1 MKDQDKTKGQLI
13 DELAV
18 LRQRV
23 AELEKSEI
31 ERKQTEEAL
40 YEIEEMFRLFMDYSP
55 IYVFFKD
62 ENIRSI
68 QLSKNYEKMLGRPV
82 QELIGKTMD
91 DLFPSELAKS
101 MVEDDLRI
109 LRERKPIEVVEE
121 LNGRFYTT
129 TKFPITR
136 EGKPPLL
143 AGFTIDITER
153 KRVEEALRK
162 SEEYFRRLTKQS
174 PVPIAIIGDSGEV
187 DFVNERF
194 SATFGY
200 TFNDLPNLDA
210 WRQRAYPDEQYRQE
224 AIATW
229 QEATERAGSEPGDI
243 EPHEYRV
250 TCKDGTIR
258 IVEIFGSRIENK
270 ILVLL
275 NDITERKQ
283 NEKALRE
290 SEANYRELTES
301 ISDIFFEMDYD
312 LRYTYWNKASENL
325 TGVLARDAV
334 GKTLYQVFPNDP
346 QIQRAEEMYRQ
357 VLETQESQT
366 FVNSYH
372 LGNKDYSFEISAYPS
387 KRGLS
392 VFVRDITKRVET
404 EEALQR
410 REKEIRIIAD
420 NVPALFSY
428 IDAGGYYR
436 FVNKR
441 YEEWFGVPRT
451 EIIGRHYRDFL
462 GEAAFNLIKDRVSEV
477 LSGRPVHYEEALPYA
492 QGSARWI
499 MADYIPDLDDRQY
512 VVGFYVLVNDIS
524 DRKRAEES
532 LRESEERCRLLLEN
546 APDLIYR
553 LAEDG
558 RITALNLAFEKITGW
573 SCSEWL
579 GKHFSG
585 IVHPDDLILAK
596 QGLEEVLKGN
606 NPASYEMRF
615 LSKSGGYV
623 IGELTSAPEFK
634 DGRIIGE
641 FGIVRDITERKL
653 AEDQL
658 KSSREQL
665 RKLASHLESVREEER
680 SRIARE
686 IHDELGQTL
695 TGLKFELTWLKNKI
709 SRIDSEKSELVEK
722 INSMSQMITSTI
734 QWARKLS
741 TNLRPGLL
749 DDYGLVAALE
759 WQVKEFETRTGIHCL
774 FDSFAESVALDSEKS
789 TALFRICQES
799 LTNVARH
806 ANATAITIGL
816 REDEG
821 NIILEISDN
830 GRGITESEIG
840 DPKSF
845 GILGMRERVR
855 LLRGDFSIGGSP
867 GKGTTIIVRIPLE
880 TLKENK

>member
-1 MKDQDKTKGQLI
+1 MKDRDKTKGQLI
-13 DELAV
+13 DELAAI
-18 LRQRV
+18 RQRV
-23 AELEKSEI
+23 IELEKSEV
-31 ERKQTEEAL
+31 ERKQSEGAL

-68 QLSKNYEKMLGRPV
+68 QLSNNYENMLGRPV
-82 QELIGKTMD
+82 QELLGKTMD
-91 DLFPSELAKS
+91 ELFPSELAKS
-101 MVEDDLRI
+101 MVQDDLRI
-109 LRERKPIEVVEE
+109 LRERKPIEVEEE

-129 TKFPITR
+129 TKFPIAR

-162 SEEYFRRLTKQS
+162 SEEYFRRLTNQS
-174 PVPIAIIGDSGEV
+174 PAPIAIIGDSGEV
-187 DFVNERF
+187 DFLNERF
-194 SATFGY
+194 TASFGY
-200 TFNDLPNLDA
+200 ILEDLPNLEA
-210 WRQRAYPDEQYRQE
+210 WYKLAYPDEQYRQE
-224 AIATW
+224 VMVTW
-229 QEATERAGSEPGDI
+229 QEAVEKTGIEPGDI

-258 IVEIFGSRIENK
+258 IVEIYGSRIGDK

-275 NDITERKQ
+275 NDITERKRTEQ
-283 NEKALRE
+283 ALRE
-290 SEANYRELTES
+290 SEENYRELTES
-301 ISDIFFEMDYD
+301 ISDVFFEMDHD
-312 LRYTYWNKASENL
+312 LRYTYWNKASEKL
-325 TGVLARDAV
+325 TGLSARDAV

-346 QIQRAEEMYRQ
+346 QTQRAEEVYRK
-357 VLETQESQT
+357 VLETRESKT
-366 FVNSYH
+366 FVNRYH
-372 LGNKDYSFEISAYPS
+372 LGSKEYYFEIRAYPS
-387 KRGLS
+387 RRGLS
-392 VFVRDITKRVET
+392 VFVRDITERVRA
-404 EEALQR
+404 EEALER
-410 REKEIRIIAD
+410 SEKEIRIIAD

-428 IDAGGYYR
+428 VGADGCYK
-436 FVNKR
+436 FVNRK
-441 YEEWFGVPRT
+441 YEEWFEIPQT
-451 EIIGRHYRDFL
+451 EIIGKHYRDVL
-462 GEAAFNLIKDRVSEV
+462 GEATYNLIKDRVSEV

-492 QGSARWI
+492 QGRTRWI
-499 MADYIPDLDDRQY
+499 MAEYIPDFDDQQN
-512 VVGFYVLVNDIS
+512 VIGFYALVNDIS
-524 DRKRAEES
+524 ERKQAEES
-532 LRESEERCRLLLEN
+532 LRESEERYRLIVEN
-546 APDLIYR
+546 APDVIYR
-553 LAEDG
+553 LDEDG
-558 RITALNLAFEKITGW
+558 KITSLNPAFEKITGW
-573 SCSEWL
+573 SRSEWL
-579 GKHFSG
+579 GKNFSR
-585 IVHPDDLILAK
+585 IVHPDDLTLAK
-596 QGLEEVLKGN
+596 QGFEGALKGN
-606 NPASYEMRF
+606 SPGSYELRI
-615 LSKSGGYV
+615 LSKSGRYV
-623 IGELTSAPEFK
+623 IGELTSVAELK
-634 DGRIIGE
+634 DGRIIGI
-641 FGIVRDITERKL
+641 FGIARDITERKL
-653 AEDQL
+653 AEKQL

-695 TGLKFELTWLKNKI
+695 TGLKFELTWLENKI
-709 SRIDSEKSELVEK
+709 SRIDSVKSVLVEK

-741 TNLRPGLL
+741 TDLRPGLL

-759 WQVKEFETRTGIHCL
+759 WQVKEFETRTGIHCH

-806 ANATAITIGL
+806 ANATAITISL

-821 NIILEISDN
+821 NIILEVNDN

-845 GILGMRERVR
+845 GILGMRERTR

-880 TLKENK
+880 NLEQNE

>member
-1 MKDQDKTKGQLI
+1 MKDQDKTKDQLI

-23 AELEKSEI
+23 AELEKSDI
-31 ERKQTEEAL
+31 ERNQGDGAL

-153 KRVEEALRK
+153 KQMEEALRE

-174 PVPIAIIGDSGEV
+174 PVPIAIMGDSGKV
-187 DFVNERF
+187 DFLNERF

-200 TFNDLPNLDA
+200 ILDDLPDLEA
-210 WRQRAYPDEQYRQE
+210 WLQLAYPDEQYRRE
-224 AIATW
+224 VMATW
-229 QEATERAGSEPGDI
+229 EEAVKRAQTGPGDI
-243 EPHEYRV
+243 EPHEYQV

-258 IVEIFGSRIENK
+258 IVKIFGSRIGNK

-283 NEKALRE
+283 TENALRE
-290 SEANYRELTES
+290 SEEKYRELTES
-301 ISDIFFEMDYD
+301 ISDVFFEMDHD

-325 TGVLARDAV
+325 TGLSVRDAV
-334 GKTLYQVFPNDP
+334 GKTLYQVFPNDL
-346 QIQRAEEMYRQ
+346 QTQRAEEIYRK
-357 VLETQESQT
+357 VLDTQKPDT
-366 FVNSYH
+366 FVNNYH
-372 LGNKDYSFEISAYPS
+372 LGIKDYCFEISAYPS
-387 KRGLS
+387 RRGLS
-392 VFVRDITKRVET
+392 VFVKDITKRVQT
-404 EEALQR
+404 EEALER
-410 REKEIRIIAD
+410 REKEIRIMAD

-428 IDAGGYYR
+428 IDADGCYK
-436 FVNKR
+436 FVNRK

-451 EIIGRHYRDFL
+451 EIIGKHYRDVL
-462 GEAAFNLIKDRVSEV
+462 GEATFNLIKGRVSEV
-477 LSGRPVHYEEALPYA
+477 LSGRSVHYEEALQYV
-492 QGSARWI
+492 QGSTRWV
-499 MADYIPDLDDRQY
+499 MAEYIPDFDDRQN
-512 VVGFYVLVNDIS
+512 VVGFYALVNDIS

-532 LRESEERCRLLLEN
+532 LRETEERCRLLVEN
-546 APDLIYR
+546 APDVIYR
-553 LAEDG
+553 LDQDG
-558 RITALNLAFEKITGW
+558 KITSLNPAFEKITGW
-573 SCSEWL
+573 PCSEWL

-585 IVHPDDLILAK
+585 IVHPDDLTLAK
-596 QGLEEVLKGN
+596 QGFEEALRGN
-606 NPASYEMRF
+606 GPASYEMRF
-615 LSKSGGYV
+615 LSKSGRYGV
-623 IGELTSAPEFK
+623 GELTSAPEFK

-641 FGIVRDITERKL
+641 FGIVRDITKRKL
-653 AEDQL
+653 AEDRL

-665 RKLASHLESVREEER
+665 RKLASHIESVREEER
-680 SRIARE
+680 SKIARE

-695 TGLKFELTWLKNKI
+695 TGLKFDLTWLKNKV
-709 SRIDSEKSELVEK
+709 SQAGSAKAVLVEK
-722 INSMSQMITSTI
+722 ITSMSQMIDRTI
-734 QWARKLS
+734 QWGRKLS
-741 TNLRPGLL
+741 TDLRPSLL

-759 WQVKEFETRTGIHCL
+759 WLAKEFEARTEIHCL
-774 FDSFAESVALDSEKS
+774 FNSFTESVALDREKS

-806 ANATAITIGL
+806 AGATVITISL
-816 REDEG
+816 REDQG
-821 NIILEISDN
+821 NVMLEINDN
-830 GRGITESEIG
+830 GRGITDNEIG
-840 DPKSF
+840 DPRSL
-845 GILGMRERVR
+845 GVLGMKERAM
-855 LLRGDFSIGGSP
+855 LLGGDFSISGSF
-867 GKGTTIIVRIPLE
+867 GKGTTTIVRIPLQTSE
-880 TLKENK
+880 RNE